1 MLSIASDKKF
11 GLGGNIIT
19 GLGRRDGYG
28 PMGSFSR
35 NSMTY
40 SEMKTNQS
48 ELTAFGNCPFN
59 VSNLSLSVYGNNSI
73 IGGGVGLGGNG
84 PGRGPYA
91 MMHGLNH
98 PSPKRQSKEP
108 LDPY

>member
-19 GLGRRDGYG
+19 GLNNRREGGYG

-40 SEMKTNQS
+40 SEMRTNQS

-59 VSNLSLSVYGNNSI
+59 ASNLSLSVYGNNSI
-73 IGGGVGLGGNG
+73 IGGGVGNG

-91 MMHGLNH
+91 MMNGLNH

-108 LDPY
+108 MDPY